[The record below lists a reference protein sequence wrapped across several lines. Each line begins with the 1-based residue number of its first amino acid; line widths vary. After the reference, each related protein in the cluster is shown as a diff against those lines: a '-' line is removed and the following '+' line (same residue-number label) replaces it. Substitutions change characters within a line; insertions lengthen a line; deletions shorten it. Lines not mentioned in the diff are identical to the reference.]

1 MYMAVRD
8 HACVREVLS
17 HPAISPFFFLQP
29 YFSSQRCRIRLH
41 WGPAFEAARTSPLRI
56 GGASKTR
63 TSPPR
68 TGGKLAAPP
77 LLGSAA
83 TALFR
88 VSGCVCVVLSR
99 PAIFPSPPPRYPPP
113 SAQPRR
119 LRGQFHSEHCS
130 PRLREREFFIGN
142 LLVRI
147 FFIIVMIRWT
157 DLAP

>member
-1 MYMAVRD
+1 MYNAKNICVYIYIFTYMYMAVRD

-29 YFSSQRCRIRLH
+29 DFSSQRCRIRLH

-88 VSGCVCVVLSR
+88 VSGCVCEVLSR
-99 PAIFPSPPPRYPPP
+99 PAIFPSLPPPP

-119 LRGQFHSEHCS
+119 LRGQLHGPHFS
-130 PRLREREFFIGN
+130 PRVRERVFY
-142 LLVRI
+142 
-147 FFIIVMIRWT
+147 
-157 DLAP
+157 